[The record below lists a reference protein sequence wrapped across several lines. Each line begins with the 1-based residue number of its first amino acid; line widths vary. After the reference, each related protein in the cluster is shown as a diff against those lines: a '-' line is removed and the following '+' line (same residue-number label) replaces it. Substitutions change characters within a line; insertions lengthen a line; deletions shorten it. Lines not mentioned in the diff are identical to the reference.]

1 MTMSSSWNPISSLLL
16 RHGSGHFSA
25 PSLTGFALESELQ
38 GLLYEHPHL
47 LPGVGEPAVACRE
60 FQSGVGPADVL
71 VLHGDGELI
80 ITECKLAS
88 NPQIRRE
95 IVGQV
100 IDYASRIWRMP
111 MGVFE
116 AQWTQRTGVS
126 PFAAFGDQAGA
137 VRERLATNLD
147 DGRFTIVLA
156 VDGINEDLRRMVEY
170 LNGATRPDVQVL
182 AFEVAHVQDGDVEI
196 LLPRVY
202 GAELAN
208 AKARSSST
216 AQPSWSTEQY
226 LGWLSEHDP
235 ALRDPMEQLIQA
247 AASAGWQVFNGT
259 ATSPSLILGCSVDG
273 TELWPVS
280 LFTGAQPTVEI
291 RIWQV
296 AATAADPAVLAER
309 LAQIPGASID
319 LAAFALAGYRKK
331 VTLPSNLFISPDDRA
346 CLMHAF
352 ASLTEQF

>member
-1 MTMSSSWNPISSLLL
+1 MVTPSSWTPVSSLLL
-16 RHGSGHFSA
+16 RHGSGAFSA

-38 GLLYEHPHL
+38 GLLYDHPHL

-71 VLHGDGELI
+71 VLHGDGELV

-111 MGVFE
+111 MATFE
-116 AQWTQRTGVS
+116 AQWTQRTGIS
-126 PFAAFGDQAGA
+126 PFAEFGEQAAA

-156 VDGINEDLRRMVEY
+156 VDGINDDLRRMVEY
-170 LNGATRPDVQVL
+170 LNSATRPEVQVL
-182 AFEVAHVQDGDVEI
+182 AFEVAHVRDGDVEI

-216 AQPSWSTEQY
+216 AQPSWTTEQY
-226 LGWLSEHDP
+226 LGWLSENDP
-235 ALRDPMEQLIQA
+235 ELRDPMERLIQA
-247 AASAGWQVFNGT
+247 ATSAGWQVYNGT
-259 ATSPSLILGCSVDG
+259 ATSPSVILGCSVG
-273 TELWPVS
+273 GSPLWPVS
-280 LFTGAQPTVEI
+280 LFTRPQTTVEI

-296 AATAADPAVLAER
+296 AASAANPAVLAER
-309 LAQIPGASID
+309 LAQIPGTSID
-319 LAAFALAGYRKK
+319 LTAFALAGYRKK
-331 VTLPSNLFISPDDRA
+331 VTLSSSLFVTPDDRA
-346 CLMHAF
+346 RLMHAL
-352 ASLTEQF
+352 ASLTQPQ